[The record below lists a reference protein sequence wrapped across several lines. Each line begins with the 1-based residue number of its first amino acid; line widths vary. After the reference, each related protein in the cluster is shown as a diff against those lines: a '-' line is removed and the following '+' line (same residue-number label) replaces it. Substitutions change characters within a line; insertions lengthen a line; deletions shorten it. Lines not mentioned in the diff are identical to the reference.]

1 MEFKRS
7 SGTLKNLLFKR
18 FRFLNELKRNKR
30 FLVGFSMLTFM
41 ILAST
46 IGTYLLPYNP
56 FRVGL
61 FPRKRPPS
69 LEYPLGTDTLGR
81 NVLGELL
88 LGIQNSLQIAFIVAT
103 IGTLFG
109 AVIGFTAGYR
119 GGTIDAILRVINDS
133 FVLLPMLPMVILIS
147 CFTRIVEI
155 WMTALILS
163 IFAWAWPARL
173 VRAQTLSLRERDFIY
188 MARLSGKGS
197 MEIVFTELMPHMA
210 QFLTANFANASL
222 WAVLTETGI
231 SILGLGPQYT
241 MTVGMILYWAN
252 YYSAV
257 FNGFWWWWSAPLI
270 AIIWLLTSLYLVHT
284 GLDEIINPRL
294 KR

>member
-1 MEFKRS
+1 
-7 SGTLKNLLFKR
+7 
-18 FRFLNELKRNKR
+18 
-30 FLVGFSMLTFM
+30 
-41 ILAST
+41 
-46 IGTYLLPYNP
+46 
-56 FRVGL
+56 
-61 FPRKRPPS
+61 
-69 LEYPLGTDTLGR
+69 
-81 NVLGELL
+81 
-88 LGIQNSLQIAFIVAT
+88 
-103 IGTLFG
+103 
-109 AVIGFTAGYR
+109 
-119 GGTIDAILRVINDS
+119 
-133 FVLLPMLPMVILIS
+133 
-147 CFTRIVEI
+147 
-155 WMTALILS
+155 
-163 IFAWAWPARL
+163 
-173 VRAQTLSLRERDFIY
+173 